1 MRAIKI
7 VVPIVILG
15 AAGWIYASRDGGD
28 GAFEKV
34 DTTVELGPITMT
46 VETLGTVEPLSTVTV
61 GAETTGKIVE
71 NLVDHDSLVAKD
83 EIICRIDPE
92 LANAKHQQSVA
103 ELRRARSALVEAKI
117 AQEEQNANLPVL
129 TAQARG
135 QLQAAQAD
143 LVLAEFNWGRIDKLY
158 RNDDAVEAEW
168 TGAKAAFQGAEAKVT
183 TAQASYDLAKSNEK
197 FMPRR
202 ACEAVEQ
209 AEAAGKLA
217 QAMFDTTNAQVA
229 KCVIRSPIDGIVLKR
244 YMEVGTTI
252 ITTFQTPPLFLIAP
266 SLDRMRV
273 NAKVSESDIAHID
286 VGQKARFSVEGKR
299 RAEFRGTILEKRHQ
313 PDVVQGV
320 TTYTVILEVDNDER
334 GTLLPGMSVNV
345 VIDCV
350 HRPEAVKIANAALR
364 FKPPIPTDER
374 RASCDKVT
382 FPPQPVGDDGA
393 AINYCEKAFVWGF
406 DATAPQQWTP
416 RPLWVGIT
424 DNIHTEILA
433 GATAGQSFV
442 KKFIDNSG
450 SGFSF
455 KEAMRQARPDNR
467 TL

>member
-1 MRAIKI
+1 MRALKI

-15 AAGWIYASRDGGD
+15 IAGLIYATRGSGD
-28 GAFEKV
+28 GAYEKI
-34 DTTVELGPITMT
+34 DTTVETGPITMT
-46 VETLGTVEPLSTVTV
+46 VETLGTVEPLTTVTV

-71 NLVDHDSLVAKD
+71 NLVDHDFLVTKD
-83 EIICRIDPE
+83 QIICRIDPE

-103 ELRRARSALVEAKI
+103 ELRRAKSALGEAKI

-129 TAQARG
+129 TAQALG
-135 QLQAAQAD
+135 QLQEAQAA
-143 LVLAEFNWGRIDKLY
+143 LVQAEFNWNRIDKLY
-158 RNDDAVEAEW
+158 QNNDAVEAEW
-168 TGAKAAFQGAEAKVT
+168 TGAKAAFQRAEATVT
-183 TAQASYDLAKSNEK
+183 MAQASYNLAKNNES
-197 FMPRR
+197 FLPRR
-202 ACEAVEQ
+202 AAEAVEQ

-229 KCVIRSPIDGIVLKR
+229 KCIIRSPIDGIVLKR

-299 RAEFRGTILEKRHQ
+299 RAEFHGTILEKRHQ

-320 TTYTVILEVDNDER
+320 TTYTVILEVDNDDR
-334 GTLLPGMSVNV
+334 ATLLPGMSVNV

-350 HRPEAVKIANAALR
+350 HRPDAVKIANAALR
-364 FKPPIPTDER
+364 FKPPISADER
-374 RASCDKVT
+374 RDLCDKAAAPT
-382 FPPQPVGDDGA
+382 QPKSADGTP
-393 AINYCEKAFVWGF
+393 INYCEEAFVWSF
-406 DATAPQQWTP
+406 DASSKQPWTP
-416 RPLWVGIT
+416 HPLWIGIT
-424 DNIHTEILA
+424 DNIQTEILV
-433 GATAGQSFV
+433 GAEAGQSFV
-442 KKFIDNSG
+442 KKFIDNS
-450 SGFSF
+450 SAGFSF
-455 KEAMRQARPDNR
+455 KEAMRLARPDNR

>member
-7 VVPIVILG
+7 AVPIVILV
-15 AAGWIYASRDGGD
+15 AAGLIYASRDGGH

-34 DTTVELGPITMT
+34 DTPVEVGPITMT

-83 EIICRIDPE
+83 QIICRIDPE
-92 LANAKHQQSVA
+92 LADARHQQSVA
-103 ELRRARSALVEAKI
+103 ELRRAKSALVEAGI

-129 TAQARG
+129 TAQALG
-135 QLQAAQAD
+135 QLQEAQAA
-143 LVLAEFNWGRIDKLY
+143 LVQAEFNWKRIDTLY
-158 RNDDAVEAEW
+158 QNSDAVEAEW
-168 TGAKAAFQGAEAKVT
+168 TGAKAAFQRAQATVT
-183 TAQASYDLAKSNEK
+183 MAQASYDLAKNNER
-197 FMPRR
+197 FLPRR
-202 ACEAVEQ
+202 AAEAVEQ

-217 QAMFDTTNAQVA
+217 QAMFDTTHAQVA
-229 KCVIRSPIDGIVLKR
+229 KCIIRSPIEGIVLKR

-350 HRPEAVKIANAALR
+350 HKPETLTIANAALR
-364 FKPPIPTDER
+364 FKPPISADER
-374 RASCDKVT
+374 RDLCDKAAV
-382 FPPQPVGDDGA
+382 PPKPGGADGTN
-393 AINYCEKAFVWGF
+393 INYCEKAFVWSF
-406 DATAPQQWTP
+406 DPTSQPQWTP
-416 RPLWVGIT
+416 KALWVGIT
-424 DNIHTEILA
+424 DNIQTEILA
-433 GATAGQSFV
+433 GAKAGQAFV
-442 KKFIDNSG
+442 KKFIDQSG

-455 KEAMRQARPDNR
+455 KEALRLASPDNR